1 PLGPQDAPT
10 GDVPFPGFPQGARPH
25 DLPDR
30 RDALRLDAA
39 RPVGGGLPRR
49 WDLEPSPGR
58 GRRDGGPAPPA
69 VREDAV
75 DEPRS
80 QCAGAPP
87 RRREVLRV
95 PRDLEEKVKA
105 RQATSPPHEL
115 SYRGGSGAA
124 AIRGGVVDAG
134 RRPLLIRF
142 QTR

>member
-1 PLGPQDAPT
+1 QDTPA
-10 GDVPFPGFPQGARPH
+10 GDVPFAELPQGARPH
-25 DLPDR
+25 DVPDR
-30 RDALRLDAA
+30 GDALRLDEA

-49 WDLEPSPGR
+49 RHPEPAAGR

-80 QCAGAPP
+80 QCARAPP

-105 RQATSPPHEL
+105 RRATSPPHEL
-115 SYRGGSGAA
+115 SYRGGSGAV
-124 AIRGGVVDAG
+124 AIGGGVVDAG
-134 RRPLLIRF
+134 ISPLLIRF